1 VEHAGVTR
9 RRCINK
15 SCATEGGTFLS
26 RYNFDDV
33 CLPCQ
38 EKARSTGVVLELRS
52 ESNPNTALCQ
62 CGCGQETPIATVT
75 RSIRGEVKGQPVR
88 YVRGHQRARGVKL
101 TPELVRTLRR
111 EYGEGGIISFRALGE
126 KYGMREQTARD
137 AINRITWAHVEDEEA
152 A

>member
-1 VEHAGVTR
+1 VEHAGV

-15 SCATEGGTFLS
+15 SCATEGGTILS

-52 ESNPNTALCQ
+52 ESNPDTRLCD

-75 RSIRGEVKGQPVR
+75 RTVRGEVKGQPVR
-88 YVRGHQRARGVKL
+88 YVRGHQRAKGVKL

-111 EYGEGGIISFRALGE
+111 EYGGGGVISFRALGE